1 MRPFFGQTNYR
12 FALKISPFS
21 YQLPSLFSGLE
32 ENKKTQE
39 LHQTAKR
46 GYREF
51 PSRSEMLDF
60 RLNLKPMQEK
70 YIKYFHEKIS
80 RGCGFKYKAHLE
92 KDAKEV

>member
-1 MRPFFGQTNYR
+1 M
-12 FALKISPFS
+12 
-21 YQLPSLFSGLE
+21 
-32 ENKKTQE
+32 
-39 LHQTAKR
+39 HQTAKR

-60 RLNLKPMQEK
+60 RLNLKPNAGN
-70 YIKYFHEKIS
+70 IKKDFHEKIS

>member
-32 ENKKTQE
+32 ENEKTQE

-46 GYREF
+46 GSREF

-60 RLNLKPMQEK
+60 RLNLKPNAGN
-70 YIKYFHEKIS
+70 IKKDFHEK
-80 RGCGFKYKAHLE
+80 
-92 KDAKEV
+92 

>member
-32 ENKKTQE
+32 ENKKKQE

-60 RLNLKPMQEK
+60 RLNLKPNAGN
-70 YIKYFHEKIS
+70 IKKDFHEK
-80 RGCGFKYKAHLE
+80 
-92 KDAKEV
+92 